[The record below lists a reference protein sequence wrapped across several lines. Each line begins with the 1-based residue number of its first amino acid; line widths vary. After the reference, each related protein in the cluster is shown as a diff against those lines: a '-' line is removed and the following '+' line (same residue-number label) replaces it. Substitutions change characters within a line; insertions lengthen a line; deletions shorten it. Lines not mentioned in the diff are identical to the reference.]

1 MKFKESEHDRE
12 MWTDLAC
19 GETFVTQSGS
29 HIVYMVVAVQDRT
42 PAKKIAVDLTS
53 GIQCVLDDDK
63 EVIPVYFQKTNYEQ
77 KQD

>member
-1 MKFKESEHDRE
+1 
-12 MWTDLAC
+12 
-19 GETFVTQSGS
+19 
-29 HIVYMVVAVQDRT
+29 MVGAVQERT